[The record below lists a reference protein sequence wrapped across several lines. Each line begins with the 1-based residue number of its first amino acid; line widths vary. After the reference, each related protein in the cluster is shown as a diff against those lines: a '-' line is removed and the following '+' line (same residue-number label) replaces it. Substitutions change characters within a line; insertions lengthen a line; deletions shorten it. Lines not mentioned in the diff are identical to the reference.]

1 MYEEEIQVAV
11 KHFEDILR
19 EQIERVKRIREE
31 GDWINYSKLKPII
44 IGVAGGDGIGPYI
57 TEQAQRVLEF
67 LLQNEIQEGKV
78 EFRKIEGLTI
88 ENRMKHMQVVSDDVL
103 EEIKNA
109 MSF

>member
-1 MYEEEIQVAV
+1 MYVEEIQVAV

-19 EQIERVKRIREE
+19 EQIERAKRIREE
-31 GDWINYSKLKPII
+31 GDWIDYSKLKPII

-78 EFRKIEGLTI
+78 EFRKLRG
-88 ENRMKHMQVVSDDVL
+88 
-103 EEIKNA
+103 
-109 MSF
+109 